1 MYRFPR
7 GRVPGDLAEVERDLD
22 ARAAV
27 VVASASLGVTGEE
40 TAMSEAQMISVAD
53 GLWTVYEP
61 DFRML
66 GLKLGTR
73 MTIVRLPQGTL
84 VLHSPIAIS
93 SALASAIEALGQ
105 VGHIVAP
112 NLYHHVYAGE
122 AQKRWPEAKLHG
134 ASGLNRKRRDLRV
147 DSVLGK
153 DPVSADWQGALT
165 PVTIHGC
172 LLGETVLVHAPS
184 RTVISADLFENF
196 LEMDHTPTRLYLQ
209 ASGVWQKPGWG
220 RFLRVLYRDHRA
232 ARQSVDALLE
242 HDFEGAIIAHGTP
255 VKHGA
260 KDAVR
265 QTFQFLRA

>member
-1 MYRFPR
+1 MNE
-7 GRVPGDLAEVERDLD
+7 D
-22 ARAAV
+22 
-27 VVASASLGVTGEE
+27 
-40 TAMSEAQMISVAD
+40 QMTSVGAD
-53 GLWTVYEP
+53 LWTVYEP
-61 DFRML
+61 EFRML

-84 VLHSPIAIS
+84 LLHSPIAIS
-93 SALASAIEALGQ
+93 SALASAIDALGP

-153 DPVSADWQGALT
+153 DAPSADWQGALT
-165 PVTIHGC
+165 LVTIHGC

-196 LEMDHTPTRLYLQ
+196 REMDHLPTRLYLK

-220 RFLRVLYRDHRA
+220 RFLRVMYRDHRA
-232 ARQSVDALLE
+232 ARRSVDALLE
-242 HDFEGAIIAHGTP
+242 HDFEGAIISHGDP
-255 VKHGA
+255 IAQGA
-260 KDAVR
+260 KVAVR
-265 QTFQFLRA
+265 QTFEFLKA

>member
-1 MYRFPR
+1 
-7 GRVPGDLAEVERDLD
+7 
-22 ARAAV
+22 
-27 VVASASLGVTGEE
+27 
-40 TAMSEAQMISVAD
+40 MSEAQMISVAD

-61 DFRML
+61 EFRML